1 MIIPDQTVKYILLQR
16 TSYTKFQRNFAVK
29 LIIKLLPEN
38 YKYTK
43 LIDLEVFFRK
53 KAIKTDYIADME
65 TEFLDIKD
73 FLPSKAINLLDI
85 GCGIGGI
92 NIFLS
97 QHYNSPETAHYCL
110 DKTQTDKIYYGF
122 KQRAAFYN
130 SLEYTKEFLSLNG
143 INNIH
148 LLPAN
153 DKNTIESNA
162 TFDLIFSLIS
172 WGFHY
177 PVETYLDQAYSLLNS
192 GGHLIIDIRKN
203 TNGLTTIKER
213 FANIK
218 TISET
223 DKKIRIVAIK
233 SL

>member
-1 MIIPDQTVKYILLQR
+1 M
-16 TSYTKFQRNFAVK
+16 
-29 LIIKLLPEN
+29 KLLPEN
-38 YKYTK
+38 YKHTK

-53 KAIKTDYIADME
+53 ETIKNDYIADME
-65 TEFLDIKD
+65 KEFLDIKYS
-73 FLPSKAINLLDI
+73 LPSKAKNLLDI

-97 QHYNSPETAHYCL
+97 QHYNSPETEHYCL
-110 DKTQTDKIYYGF
+110 DKTQTDTIYYGF

-130 SLEYTKEFLSLNG
+130 SLECTKEFLLLNG
-143 INNIH
+143 IKNIH

-153 DKNTIESNA
+153 EKNTIE
-162 TFDLIFSLIS
+162 TKEKFDLILSLIS

-177 PVETYLDQAYSLLNS
+177 PIETYLDQAYSLLNS

-203 TNGLTTIKER
+203 TSGLTTIKER
-213 FANIK
+213 FINIK

-233 SL
+233 CL